1 MTEKTGKVI
10 GSVDISH
17 RSCTEVQ
24 FAKPLLHIGD
34 EIKFRDIDG
43 KAYILKVMREAEE

>member
-1 MTEKTGKVI
+1 MTGKDNVSLGI
-10 GSVDISH
+10 DFSH
-17 RSCTEVQ
+17 RSSEIEECLS
-24 FAKPLLHIGD
+24 KPLLHIGD